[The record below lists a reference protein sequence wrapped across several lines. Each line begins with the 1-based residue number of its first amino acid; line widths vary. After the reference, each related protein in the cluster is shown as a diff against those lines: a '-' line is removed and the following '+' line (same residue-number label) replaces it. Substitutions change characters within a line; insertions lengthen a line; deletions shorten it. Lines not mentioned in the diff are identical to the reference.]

1 VTSIAARSP
10 RRIGP
15 PAIAAPVSA
24 QFETGGI
31 VMATYVN
38 LYKFTEKGMQTIK
51 ETTKRFEAAKKAA
64 AQAGVTLKDAYWL
77 QGKYDLVVISEAP
90 DEIAAAAFLL
100 GVAKLGN
107 IRGETLRAFPP
118 AEMEKIL
125 AKVS

>member
-1 VTSIAARSP
+1 MV
-10 RRIGP
+10 
-15 PAIAAPVSA
+15 
-24 QFETGGI
+24 
-31 VMATYVN
+31 TYVN

-90 DEIAAAAFLL
+90 DDIAATAFQL

-118 AEMEKIL
+118 AEMDKIL